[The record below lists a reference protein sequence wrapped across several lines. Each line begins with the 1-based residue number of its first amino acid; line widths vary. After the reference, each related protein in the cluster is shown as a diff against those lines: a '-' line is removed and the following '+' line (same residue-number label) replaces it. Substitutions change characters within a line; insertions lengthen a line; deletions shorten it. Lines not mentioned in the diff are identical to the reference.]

1 MHVLNQKGQ
10 TFIIV
15 VIVMVMALTI
25 GISISSRFVSTLK
38 SLSRSDSSTRAVGV
52 AEASVERLLLKTT
65 DELESYITNN
75 NCGSNCYL
83 EITSPEGIKAV
94 ANVTLSYVGN
104 SVSSYNLDLSTITSS
119 EVNLKGYPTNTNLY
133 ICWNNPVSGDKA
145 SVTALYLSGVL
156 GSYVSTGYAYNSIGS
171 SHTDNKF
178 STAAPN
184 QGYANCFTIL
194 SKANSVLLRLKSH
207 YNNVTAVVIPSG
219 GAVLPK
225 QGVLISA
232 LGSAGDEKKKVEVV
246 KSTVALPPEF
256 DYVLYQKTTSS
267 SLSN

>member
-1 MHVLNQKGQ
+1 MRLQNQKGQ

-15 VIVMVMALTI
+15 VVVMVIALTI
-25 GISISSRFVSTLK
+25 GISISSRFISTLK
-38 SLSRSDSSTRAVGV
+38 SLSRSDSSTRAVGI

-83 EITSPEGIKAV
+83 EITSPEGLKAV
-94 ANVTLSYVGN
+94 SNVTLSYVGN
-104 SVSSYNLDLSTITSS
+104 STSSYNLDLSTITSS

-133 ICWNNPVSGDKA
+133 VCWNTPLSGDKP
-145 SVTALYLSGVL
+145 SVSAIYVSGAV
-156 GSYVSTGYAYNSIGS
+156 GSYVSTGYAYNSVSS

-184 QGYANCFTIL
+184 QGYANCFTVL
-194 SKANSVLLRLKSH
+194 SSANSALIRLKSH
-207 YNNVTAVVIPSG
+207 YNNVTVVVIPSG
-219 GAVLPK
+219 GASLPK

-232 LGSAGDEKKKVEVV
+232 IGSVGDEKKKVEVV